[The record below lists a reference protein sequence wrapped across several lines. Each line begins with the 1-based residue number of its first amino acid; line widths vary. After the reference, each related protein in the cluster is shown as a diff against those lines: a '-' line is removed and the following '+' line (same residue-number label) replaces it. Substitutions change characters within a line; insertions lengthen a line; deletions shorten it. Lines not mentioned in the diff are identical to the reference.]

1 MKTTFSRS
9 LTTVAVML
17 LIALLLIGVSFQMLA
32 KQVDSVNHLPLIDSL

>member
-17 LIALLLIGVSFQMLA
+17 LIALLLITFIPQISLW
-32 KQVDSVNHLPLIDSL
+32 LPSLFGYAV